1 MLDIAPAFL
10 LLFRG
15 AFGTG
20 GILLPLNELAVPNR
34 VTGERQVRRTLAG
47 GRLRKLF
54 IAEDADPSVIKNLEE
69 EARRQNIPVERVD
82 SMLRLGRACAITR
95 GASAA
100 GIEG

>member
-1 MLDIAPAFL
+1 MLDISPVFL

-34 VTGERQVRRTLAG
+34 VTGERQVRRMLKT
-47 GRLRKLF
+47 GRLEKLF
-54 IAEDADPSVIKNLEE
+54 LAMDADSFVIKNLEE
-69 EARRQNIPVERVD
+69 EAQRLNIPVEHVD

-100 GIEG
+100 GISG

>member
-34 VTGERQVRRTLAG
+34 VTGERQVRRALDA

-54 IAEDADPSVIKNLEE
+54 IAEDADPSLTRTLEE

-100 GIEG
+100 GIAG